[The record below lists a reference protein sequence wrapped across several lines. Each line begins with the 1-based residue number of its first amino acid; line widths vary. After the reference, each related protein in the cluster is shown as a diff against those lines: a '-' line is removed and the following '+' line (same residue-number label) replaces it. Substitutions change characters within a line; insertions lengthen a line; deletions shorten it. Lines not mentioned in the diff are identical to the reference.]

1 MPTAT
6 LEGHFLDPRLVM
18 RFGPKVSTGSVRFP
32 TYPARS
38 TPFARGK
45 KATPGRP
52 RTLGDWVK
60 AMPNRR
66 WNPEDKSWVV
76 TNPGPDIDR
85 LLNELGFSVDYG
97 AAAGHIA
104 CLADLAVPALALDED
119 DDAGT
124 WVYPRFA
131 VGVEDMLPA
140 YHEWDKGRQA
150 FWVSTPDML
159 DSPFVL
165 PRDILDVAN
174 RHRAARPFTCGG
186 AAEKDL
192 WRLAHAQDDLH
203 VPGEPVLWQ
212 PARPLFGFQAS
223 GARAVAAGHS
233 ALTDEPG
240 LGKTVQAITAL
251 ATVGVTRAVAV
262 VPPVVLS
269 NWKTEIEMSGWNMEV
284 SVISPTRKVRPF
296 PDRGVVIVADSLLAS
311 RPQLLDQLIAW
322 RPDGLIVDEAHR
334 EKGLESKRSKAVRRL
349 AHNVRGLRIPIT
361 GTPLVSSPADLAP
374 LLDISGHLQPVFGG
388 YSRFMETYCRQD
400 LVRGW
405 VPRKTALKGL
415 GVEMDRHVWVRRHK
429 ADVLDLP
436 DLMQVPLLVDVNLAG
451 FRKTHAEVLDRIR
464 EWVSVIPELGEDFIE
479 SARDPREAVTRRLAR
494 QGAIQ
499 TVAEE
504 RGFELVSQL
513 RKAAGLAK
521 IDAAKDW
528 VRDFVDSARPGA
540 SGTWDRPLV
549 VWTHHRVVTEA
560 MIDAVADLGVPVDA
574 IWGETPQS
582 RVPGIISTFQEGR
595 LAVLVASI
603 TAAGVGVTLTRA
615 ADALFVE
622 TDWTPALVEQALD
635 RIRRIGQR
643 NRMTATTMVAPGTL
657 DERIQGVL
665 SDKATTLNPVLG
677 GNSDVS
683 VLADDT
689 ATVTAIV
696 TDLIEVALGKPSQM
710 RRAA

>member
-1 MPTAT
+1 MPTAV

-18 RFGPKVSTGSVRFP
+18 RFGPKITTGSVQFP
-32 TYPARS
+32 AYPPKAS
-38 TPFARGK
+38 PFARGK
-45 KATPGRP
+45 MVRPGRP
-52 RTLGDWVK
+52 RTLGEWVK

-66 WNPEDKSWVV
+66 WNPEDKTWIV
-76 TNPGPDIDR
+76 TGPGPDIDR
-85 LLNELGFSVDYG
+85 LLAELGFEVDLG
-97 AAAGHIA
+97 AAAGHIT
-104 CLADLAVPALALDED
+104 CLADLAVPVVKLDED

-124 WVYPRFA
+124 WVYPRFT
-131 VGVEDMLPA
+131 VGVENLLPA

-159 DSPFVL
+159 DARFIL
-165 PRDILDVAN
+165 PRDILDAAH
-174 RHRAARPFTCGG
+174 RHRGARPFASGS
-186 AAEKDL
+186 ADEKDL

-212 PARPLFGFQAS
+212 PSRPLFGFQAS

-251 ATVGVTRAVAV
+251 ATVGTTRAVCV

-269 NWKTEIEMSGWNMEV
+269 NWKTEIEMAGWNMEV

-311 RPQLLDQLIAW
+311 RPGLLNQLIAW

-374 LLDISGHLQPVFGG
+374 ILDISGHLQPVFGG
-388 YSRFMETYCRQD
+388 YSHFMETYCRQD
-400 LVRGW
+400 LIRGW
-405 VPRKTALKGL
+405 VPRKTALADL
-415 GVEMDRHVWVRRHK
+415 GREMNRHVWVRRHK

-451 FRKTHAEVLDRIR
+451 FRKTHAEILDRISDWIADNPKFDPNLPAPMI
-464 EWVSVIPELGEDFIE
+464 EQAIEEMAHED
-479 SARDPREAVTRRLAR
+479 
-494 QGAIQ
+494 
-499 TVAEE
+499 
-504 RGFELVSQL
+504 GFELVSQL

-528 VRDFVDSARPGA
+528 VRDFVESARPHKD
-540 SGTWDRPLV
+540 GTWGRPLV

-560 MIDAVADLGVPVDA
+560 MIDAVAGLGIPVDA
-574 IWGETPQS
+574 IWGETPSSQ
-582 RVPGIISTFQEGR
+582 VPRIVGDFQAGR
-595 LAVLVASI
+595 TAVLVASI
-603 TAAGVGVTLTRA
+603 TAAGVGVTLTRS

-635 RIRRIGQR
+635 RIRRIGQS

-657 DERIQGVL
+657 DERIQAIL
-665 SDKATTLNPVLG
+665 AQKAKTLNPVLG
-677 GNSDVS
+677 GDSDVS
-683 VLADDT
+683 VLADDDK
-689 ATVTAIV
+689 TVTAIV
-696 TDLIEVALGKPSQM
+696 TDLIKLVLGQTSRQHQ
-710 RRAA
+710 AA

>member
-1 MPTAT
+1 MSPTAT

-18 RFGPKVSTGSVRFP
+18 RFGPKKS
-32 TYPARS
+32 
-38 TPFARGK
+38 PFARGK
-45 KATPGRP
+45 MVRPGRP
-52 RTLGDWVK
+52 RTLGEWVK

-66 WNPEDKSWVV
+66 WNPEDKTWIV

-85 LLNELGFSVDYG
+85 LLAELGFDVDY
-97 AAAGHIA
+97 AAATGHIT
-104 CLADLAVPALALDED
+104 CLADLAVPVVALDD

-131 VGVEDMLPA
+131 VGVEDLLPA
-140 YHEWDKGRQA
+140 YHEWDKARQA

-159 DSPFVL
+159 DTRFIL
-165 PRDILDVAN
+165 PRDVLDAAH
-174 RHRAARPFTCGG
+174 RHRCARPFASGG
-186 AAEKDL
+186 ADERDL
-192 WRLAHAQDDLH
+192 SRLAHAQDDLH

-212 PARPLFGFQAS
+212 PARTLFGFQAS

-251 ATVGVTRAVAV
+251 ATVGTTRAVCV

-269 NWKTEIEMSGWNMEV
+269 NWKTEIKTAGWNMEV
-284 SVISPTRKVRPF
+284 SVISPTRKIRPF

-311 RPQLLDQLIAW
+311 RSALLDSLIAW

-388 YSRFMETYCRQD
+388 YSHFMETYCRQD
-400 LVRGW
+400 QMRGW
-405 VPRKTALKGL
+405 VPRQTTLEDL
-415 GVEMDRHVWVRRHK
+415 GSEMNRHVWVRRRK

-436 DLMQVPLLVDVNLAG
+436 DLMQVPLIVDVNLAG
-451 FRKTHAEVLDRIR
+451 FRKTHAEILDRIR
-464 EWVSVIPELGEDFIE
+464 EWTDNNPKFAPNLPAPMIEQAIEEMARED
-479 SARDPREAVTRRLAR
+479 
-494 QGAIQ
+494 
-499 TVAEE
+499 
-504 RGFELVSQL
+504 GFELVSQL

-528 VRDFVDSARPGA
+528 VRDFVESARPDKG
-540 SGTWDRPLV
+540 GTWDRPLI

-560 MIDAVADLGVPVDA
+560 MIDAVSDLGVPVDA

-582 RVPGIISTFQEGR
+582 AIPGIIADFQAGR
-595 LAVLVASI
+595 TAVLVASI
-603 TAAGVGVTLTRA
+603 TAAGVGVTLTRS

-643 NRMTATTMVAPGTL
+643 NQMTATTMVAPGTL
-657 DERIQGVL
+657 DERIQGIL
-665 SDKATTLNPVLG
+665 AQKAKTLNPVLG
-677 GNSDVS
+677 GDSDVS
-683 VLADDT
+683 VVDGKDAAVAAL
-689 ATVTAIV
+689 VI
-696 TDLIEVALGKPSQM
+696 DLINMAINRQPGTHRTPATSMHAVQPSRGTHM
-710 RRAA
+710 AVPERRPHGC